1 MDRFI
6 TLAASIKHVTSRVA
20 IFSIILSSILIFGTI
35 SPAWAA
41 QLEVRMSPDA
51 SEAPAQMKY
60 QKTIFIEYDEGGQI
74 ADELRGKEFIV
85 EFVADSSTPGISE
98 LVQKLNQNMINQGSS
113 ARVGD
118 LVVEYTAHLTGR
130 GLSTSI
136 DYKVIIKPTITN
148 YVIRQYSGVS
158 PAIVDIAWR
167 GLSVDGP
174 VTLKTAEYGDVE
186 INQPISFIKSNLP
199 NVYPSMAGTD
209 AEVLLSKNLMDAPF
223 IKQQPLSNWHFL
235 FDPTG
240 INVDAGTFGLSE
252 EISGFV
258 VSSYTMGESSLREG
272 RQVERVE
279 SAQFTADK
287 PYVVRTVQS
296 ADAAN
301 VSIIGFAAV
310 DRVEGQ
316 EVFGVSPRAPEGY
329 ATTSTGSFPVS
340 IIYGMAALA
349 GIGAIAVFFVSSRKL
364 KSEAGQGQ
372 RGIDPSQLRGY
383 STSSASGGYQT
394 NRGEAQLASDEQYER
409 TRSVYEQDSNSST
422 QQSDEKKGGALPKGW
437 KPSN

>member
-1 MDRFI
+1 M
-6 TLAASIKHVTSRVA
+6 TSRVA
-20 IFSIILSSILIFGTI
+20 IFSIILSSILLVGTI
-35 SPAWAA
+35 TPALAA

-51 SEAPAQMKY
+51 DHAVAQMKY
-60 QKTIFIEYDEGGQI
+60 QKTIFIEYEEGGQI
-74 ADELRGKEFIV
+74 ADQLRGKEMTV
-85 EFVADSSTPGISE
+85 EFVADSSTPGVSGLID
-98 LVQKLNQNMINQGSS
+98 KLNQNMINQGSS
-113 ARVGD
+113 ARVSD
-118 LVVEYTAHLTGR
+118 LTVEYTAHLTGR
-130 GLSTSI
+130 GLSASI
-136 DYKVIIKPTITN
+136 DYKVIIKPSITN
-148 YVIRQYSGVS
+148 YVIRQYSGTS
-158 PAIVDIAWR
+158 PAIIDIAWR
-167 GLSVDGP
+167 GLTVTGP
-174 VTLKTAEYGDVE
+174 VVLTTQEYGDVE
-186 INQPISFIKSNLP
+186 INQPISFIKSNLAD
-199 NVYPSMAGTD
+199 VYSSLSGTD
-209 AEVLLSKNLMDAPF
+209 AEALLSKNLMEASF

-240 INVDAGTFGLSE
+240 INVDASTFGLSE

-279 SAQFTADK
+279 ESQFTADK

-301 VSIIGFAAV
+301 VAIIGFAAV

-329 ATTSTGSFPVS
+329 ATTSTGQFPVS

-364 KSEAGQGQ
+364 KAEAGQGQ

-383 STSSASGGYQT
+383 ATSSAAGGYQT
-394 NRGEAQLASDEQYER
+394 NRGEAQLISDEQYEQ
-409 TRSVYEQDSNSST
+409 TRSVYEKEDSSST
-422 QQSDEKKGGALPKGW
+422 QSGGNKGGAMPKGW